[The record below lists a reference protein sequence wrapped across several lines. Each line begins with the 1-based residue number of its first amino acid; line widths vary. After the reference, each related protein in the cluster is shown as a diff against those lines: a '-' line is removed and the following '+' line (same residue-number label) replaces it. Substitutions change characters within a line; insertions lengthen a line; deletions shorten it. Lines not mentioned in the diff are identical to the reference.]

1 MAAFLRASPSS
12 ERPAPRPVMASG
24 SQPSSTLAT
33 ALAVVVLPMPIS
45 PVAKRLTSCSLQS
58 FSSSAPARMACSRVM
73 AEPFEISPVPLAT
86 RRFSTPGCGLKSL
99 MPISTG
105 ISLQFARRAIRQAWC
120 LPQIRGPPWPSPRC
134 RSGSR
139 PWATTPLSAQKINR
153 AFLFRSMSTEPVTDA
168 IWHSASSR
176 RPRLPSGFAQAF
188 QRWRVS
194 CSAASFFRLDLF
206 QQLCQCH
213 ACSSSRSTPAP
224 AKCANRIPAAYVY
237 VSDQGT
243 KYHRDPDCSGMIDPD
258 RIALED
264 ARSMGFAPCQKC
276 Y

>member
-1 MAAFLRASPSS
+1 MQ
-12 ERPAPRPVMASG
+12 SG
-24 SQPSSTLAT
+24 T
-33 ALAVVVLPMPIS
+33 AHPP
-45 PVAKRLTSCSLQS
+45 
-58 FSSSAPARMACSRVM
+58 
-73 AEPFEISPVPLAT
+73 EG
-86 RRFSTPGCGLKSL
+86 PGCPAAL
-99 MPISTG
+99 
-105 ISLQFARRAIRQAWC
+105 RRRSSDGEF
-120 LPQIRGPPWPSPRC
+120 LLC
-134 RSGSR
+134 R
-139 PWATTPLSAQKINR
+139 
-153 AFLFRSMSTEPVTDA
+153 FV
-168 IWHSASSR
+168 
-176 RPRLPSGFAQAF
+176 
-188 QRWRVS
+188 
-194 CSAASFFRLDLF
+194 FRLDLF

>member
-1 MAAFLRASPSS
+1 
-12 ERPAPRPVMASG
+12 
-24 SQPSSTLAT
+24 
-33 ALAVVVLPMPIS
+33 
-45 PVAKRLTSCSLQS
+45 
-58 FSSSAPARMACSRVM
+58 
-73 AEPFEISPVPLAT
+73 
-86 RRFSTPGCGLKSL
+86 
-99 MPISTG
+99 
-105 ISLQFARRAIRQAWC
+105 
-120 LPQIRGPPWPSPRC
+120 
-134 RSGSR
+134 
-139 PWATTPLSAQKINR
+139 
-153 AFLFRSMSTEPVTDA
+153 MSTEPVTDA